1 MAVDLVALSRPRP
14 REERQAEL
22 LSRFSYAEGWR
33 VQYDRRAVEWYKLY
47 VGFRKPLEGIK
58 RDRSNLHIPAMY
70 EHLDTL
76 RARLFR
82 SFVATRPYIEFLP
95 MPTGLTAE
103 AVKSLNTD
111 KAVVA
116 AALVDAQLERNG
128 WPRLLYDYLTSLLVM
143 PAAVL
148 SVGWRFERRP
158 VRRRVAQPVIDPITG
173 AQVGMTLVEVTTEET
188 VWDDNEIT
196 LVDFF
201 DFWPDPRGRDIDSC
215 RFVWQREFATAKEI
229 EERLEVLAEAGQGE
243 VYPVNWDELK
253 SAGEGLE
260 EGRWQRLS
268 AVGLAPET
276 SEGPWSDEPDEA
288 RRGHLHEVLHYW
300 EDDRHA
306 IIVDRTA
313 LVYDGANPY
322 WRHGSKPYVVAT
334 WEPLPN
340 EFYGMS
346 AAQILEHLQH
356 ALNTHRNQRVDNI
369 SLVLNRM
376 WKVRRSADIDE
387 SELVSRPHGVV
398 YVDDPQDVE
407 AIVTP
412 DVTGSAYTEEAVLR
426 QDMEN
431 ALGTP
436 PVVRG
441 ASAQRSETATEVA
454 TKASN
459 AELRFAVKIALF
471 EAVGIKRLA
480 RLMDM
485 NNQQFIDMPRLV
497 KVWPTDTDAQQAYS
511 WRIVEPSELIG
522 EFDYRPSGSS
532 ADPAANKEVRRQQL
546 TQVMQIV
553 ISTQNPFVDKYEL
566 TKAWL
571 ETFDLRNVEKLLISK
586 EQVMAQLQAAQAL
599 LSGQAAQPA
608 DASAPRSS
616 PGSSPGPSPPIAA
629 PPISP

>member
-1 MAVDLVALSRPRP
+1 
-14 REERQAEL
+14 
-22 LSRFSYAEGWR
+22 
-33 VQYDRRAVEWYKLY
+33 
-47 VGFRKPLEGIK
+47 
-58 RDRSNLHIPAMY
+58 MY

-128 WPRLLYDYLTSLLVM
+128 WPRILYDFLTSLLIM
-143 PAAVL
+143 PAAIL

-158 VRRRVAQPVIDPITG
+158 VRRRVVEPVVDPLSGAVVGLGLAVVEEEAQ
-173 AQVGMTLVEVTTEET
+173 
-188 VWDDNEIT
+188 VWDDNEIA
-196 LVDFF
+196 LVDYF

-215 RFVWQREFATAKEI
+215 RFVFQREFATAQQI

-243 VYPVNWDELK
+243 VFPVDWEALK
-253 SAGEGLE
+253 GAGEGLE
-260 EGRWQRLS
+260 EGRWERLS

-276 SEGPWSDEPDEA
+276 SEGPWSEEEGGEY
-288 RRGHLHEVLHYW
+288 RGRLHEVLHYW

-306 IIVDRTA
+306 LIIDRSQ

-485 NNQQFIDMPRLV
+485 NNQQFIDTPRLV
-497 KVWPTDTDAQQAYS
+497 RVWSTGSDAQAAFE
-511 WRIVEPSELIG
+511 WRVVQPHEIIG

-532 ADPAANKEVRRQQL
+532 ADPAANKEIRRQQL
-546 TQVMQIV
+546 TQVMQV
-553 ISTQNPFVDKYEL
+553 VLATQNPFVDKYEL

-571 ETFDLRNVEKLLISK
+571 ETFDLRNVEKLLVPK
-586 EQVMAQLQAAQAL
+586 EQVMAQLQAVQAV

-608 DASAPRSS
+608 SSGASAPA
-616 PGSSPGPSPPIAA
+616 PGSPAGPAPRLPTPP
-629 PPISP
+629 PSGP